1 MKELIF
7 FAAAAVVL
15 GLGLAGY
22 SYAQSADDLVVMY
35 TEQGILVIELFPDD
49 APNHVANF
57 ASLTADGFYDQT
69 LFHRII
75 PGFMIQGGDPNTRTG
90 SGAPESS
97 WGTGGPDAN
106 VAAEF
111 NDIMH
116 NRGIVSMARSAHP
129 DSAGSQFFIVH
140 QNANFL
146 DGQYT
151 VFGRLATQESYDT
164 LDAIAFAGTDSND
177 RPIQPN
183 SVRIIAAEVLTRSQ
197 AAASGIDL
205 LDQPSPV
212 RTQQTV
218 TTSEPVDPVFTDE
231 NLNLSIIFPEGWV
244 IQTTRGGDLPNIVAV
259 GPLMGVLP
267 PNMAIYVENATGR
280 SLDDVVESKL
290 ADLEEYAELGTL
302 EILDQ
307 ERTTINGREVFL
319 LDAIEDI
326 IIAGQPVDAR
336 YQEVTLIAS
345 GAIYTFLYSNEAH
358 NFDSSLPLFE
368 ESLQSFDVLEADTGP
383 DEASSGII
391 EELLGSFDAPE
402 TDAES
407 EPEPTSES
415 ESPFGGGCLIA
426 TAAFGSELAPQ
437 VQQLRELRDGALV
450 QTDAGSSFMNWF
462 NTIYYSFSP
471 YVADYE
477 RENPAFRELV
487 RLSITP
493 AISVLSLLN
502 HVDMDTEAEVVA
514 YGTAVILLVLAAYT
528 APLLAAFYTLRWTA
542 HRRHASL
549 PHV

>member
-1 MKELIF
+1 MKGLIF

-22 SYAQSADDLVVMY
+22 SHAQSADDLVVMY

-75 PGFMIQGGDPNTRTG
+75 PGFMIQGGDPNTRLG

-97 WGTGGPDAN
+97 WGTGGLDAN

-116 NRGIVSMARSAHP
+116 DRGIVSMARSAHP

-164 LDAIAFAGTDSND
+164 LDAIAFAGTDSDD
-177 RPIQPN
+177 RPIQPD

-205 LDQPSPV
+205 LDQPSPA
-212 RTQQTV
+212 RIQQAA
-218 TTSEPVDPVFTDE
+218 TTSEPIDPVFTDE
-231 NLNLSIIFPEGWV
+231 NLNLSITFPEGWV

-290 ADLEEYAELGTL
+290 ADLEEYADLGTL
-302 EILDQ
+302 EILNQ
-307 ERTTINGREVFL
+307 ERATINGREVFL
-319 LDAIEDI
+319 LDAIEAI
-326 IIAGQPVDAR
+326 TIADQPVDAR
-336 YQEVTLIAS
+336 YQEATLIAS
-345 GAIYTFLYSNEAH
+345 DTIYTFLYSNEAR
-358 NFDSSLPLFE
+358 NFDSSLPLFQ
-368 ESLQSFDVLEADTGP
+368 ESLQSFDLLEADT
-383 DEASSGII
+383 
-391 EELLGSFDAPE
+391 
-402 TDAES
+402 ES
-407 EPEPTSES
+407 EPESES
-415 ESPFGGGCLIA
+415 EPGSPFGGGCLIA

-450 QTDAGSSFMNWF
+450 QTDAGSSFMSWF

-502 HVDMDTEAEVVA
+502 HVGMDTEIEVVA

-528 APLLAAFYTLRWTA
+528 APPLAAFYMLRWTA
-542 HRRHASL
+542 RRRHASL
-549 PHV
+549 PHA

>member
-1 MKELIF
+1 M
-7 FAAAAVVL
+7 
-15 GLGLAGY
+15 GLAGY
-22 SYAQSADDLVVMY
+22 SHAQSSDDLVVMY

-49 APNHVANF
+49 APNHAANF
-57 ASLTADGFYDQT
+57 ASLAADGFYDQT

-75 PGFMIQGGDPNTRTG
+75 PGFMIQGGDPNTRLG

-97 WGTGGPDAN
+97 WGTGGPDTN

-116 NRGIVSMARSAHP
+116 NRGIVSMARSTHP

-151 VFGRLATQESYDT
+151 VFGRLVTQNSYDT
-164 LDAIAFAGTDSND
+164 LDAIAFAETTAND
-177 RPIQPN
+177 RPIQPD

-205 LDQPSPV
+205 LDQPSPA
-212 RTQQTV
+212 RIQQTV
-218 TTSEPVDPVFTDE
+218 TTSDPIDPVFTDE
-231 NLNLSIIFPEGWV
+231 NLNLSIAFPEGWV

-290 ADLEEYAELGTL
+290 ADLQEYAELGTL
-302 EILDQ
+302 EILGQ
-307 ERTTINGREVFL
+307 ERVAINGRDVFL
-319 LDAIEDI
+319 LDAVEAIT
-326 IIAGQPVDAR
+326 IADQPINAR
-336 YQEVTLIAS
+336 YQEATLIAS
-345 GAIYTFLYSNEAH
+345 GTVYTFLYSNEAH

-368 ESLQSFDVLEADTGP
+368 ESLQSFDVLEEADTESG
-383 DEASSGII
+383 DASPGII
-391 EELLGSFDAPE
+391 EGLLESLDAPE
-402 TDAES
+402 TEAES
-407 EPEPTSES
+407 EPESASES
-415 ESPFGGGCLIA
+415 GSPFGGGCLIA

-437 VQQLRELRDGALV
+437 VQQLRELRDGTLV

-487 RLSITP
+487 RISITP
-493 AISVLSLLN
+493 AISMLSLLN

-514 YGTAVILLVLAAYT
+514 YGIAVILLVLAAYT
-528 APLLAAFYTLRWTA
+528 APPLAAFYTMRWA
-542 HRRHASL
+542 ARRRRASL
-549 PHV
+549 LPA

>member
-1 MKELIF
+1 MKGFIL

-22 SYAQSADDLVVMY
+22 SHAQSADDLVVMY

-49 APNHVANF
+49 APNHVTNF
-57 ASLTADGFYDQT
+57 ASLAADGFYDQT

-75 PGFMIQGGDPNTRTG
+75 PGFMIQGGDPNTKLG

-97 WGTGGPDAN
+97 WGTGGPDTN

-116 NRGIVSMARSAHP
+116 NRGIVSMARSTHP

-151 VFGRLATQESYDT
+151 VFGRLATQDSYDT
-164 LDAIAFAGTDSND
+164 LDAIAFTETASND
-177 RPIQPN
+177 RPIQPD

-197 AAASGIDL
+197 AAASGIVL
-205 LDQPSPV
+205 LDQPSPT
-212 RTQQTV
+212 RIQQTV
-218 TTSEPVDPVFTDE
+218 TTSEPIDPVFTDE
-231 NLNLSIIFPEGWV
+231 DLNLSIMFPEGWV

-259 GPLMGVLP
+259 GPLVGVLP
-267 PNMAIYVENATGR
+267 PNIAIYVENATGR
-280 SLDDVVESKL
+280 SLDVVVESKL
-290 ADLEEYAELGTL
+290 ADLQGYAEQGTL
-302 EILDQ
+302 EILNQ
-307 ERTTINGREVFL
+307 ERVVVNGRDVFL
-319 LDAIEDI
+319 LDAVEAI
-326 IIAGQPVDAR
+326 IISGQPIDAR
-336 YQEVTLIAS
+336 YQEATLIES
-345 GAIYTFLYSNEAH
+345 GAIYTFLYSNEAR
-358 NFDSSLPLFE
+358 NFNSSLPLFD
-368 ESLQSFDVLEADTGP
+368 ESLQSFDVLEADAGS
-383 DEASSGII
+383 DDASPGGII
-391 EELLGSFDAPE
+391 EGLLESLDAPE

-407 EPEPTSES
+407 EPESES
-415 ESPFGGGCLIA
+415 GSPFGGGCLIA

-437 VQQLRELRDGALV
+437 VQQLRELRDGTLV

-471 YVADYE
+471 SVADYE

-487 RLSITP
+487 RLTITP

-502 HVDMDTEAEVVA
+502 HVGMDTEAEVVA
-514 YGTAVILLVLAAYT
+514 YGTAVILLVLAVYM
-528 APLLAAFYTLRWTA
+528 APPLAALYTLRWTA
-542 HRRHASL
+542 RRRRASL
-549 PHV
+549 PRA

>member
-1 MKELIF
+1 M
-7 FAAAAVVL
+7 

-22 SYAQSADDLVVMY
+22 SHAQSADDLVVMY
-35 TEQGILVIELFPDD
+35 TEQGMLVIELFPDD

-57 ASLTADGFYDQT
+57 ASLAADGFYDQT

-75 PGFMIQGGDPNTRTG
+75 TGFMIQGGDPNTRLG

-116 NRGIVSMARSAHP
+116 NRGIVSMARSTHP

-177 RPIQPN
+177 RPIQPD

-205 LDQPSPV
+205 LDQPSPA

-218 TTSEPVDPVFTDE
+218 TTSEPIDPVFTDE
-231 NLNLSIIFPEGWV
+231 SLNLSIVFPEGWV

-307 ERTTINGREVFL
+307 ERATINGREVFL
-319 LDAIEDI
+319 LDAIEAI

-336 YQEVTLIAS
+336 YQEATLIAS
-345 GAIYTFLYSNEAH
+345 DTIYTFLHSNEAH
-358 NFDSSLPLFE
+358 NFDSTLPLFE
-368 ESLQSFDVLEADTGP
+368 ESLQSFDVLEEADAGP
-383 DEASSGII
+383 DETPSDII

-402 TDAES
+402 TDTES
-407 EPEPTSES
+407 EPESTSES
-415 ESPFGGGCLIA
+415 ESPLGGGCLIA

-437 VQQLRELRDGALV
+437 VQQLRELRDSTLV

-493 AISVLSLLN
+493 TISVLSLLN

-514 YGTAVILLVLAAYT
+514 YGTAVILLVLAVYT
-528 APLLAAFYTLRWTA
+528 APPLVAFYTLRWTT
-542 HRRHASL
+542 RRRRASL
-549 PHV
+549 SHV